1 MPDFYAIK
9 KPPREDGDKCFLV
22 GLLCYL
28 TGMRFDAEVEARRQ
42 AAVLSLGLLDT
53 EPEEEFDEIVELA
66 TSLCGVPTGLM
77 TLVETERQFHKSH
90 IGIPISE
97 IPRSSSFCQYAIEQ
111 DDVMVVEDAKQ
122 DVRFAKNPLVVNGP
136 KIRFYAGAPLM
147 TADGVKVGAL
157 CVIDSQPHTLT
168 SDQKRALIILANQ
181 ISSRMELKIR
191 QRAMASLAQD
201 LERSREM
208 FRAFANTIPIE
219 AHLKD
224 AEGRI
229 VFYNRKVAERLNLD
243 GEEWLGKTSF
253 DIWPQQTAEQI
264 MVEEQHVMQ
273 SGIRSE
279 SYLEMAGQDGEPT
292 FWKMI
297 KARCTLPGGEV
308 MLSCVSVDMTQ
319 ELKREGELQRV
330 QDELEKLNQK
340 LTSLSLTDELTGL
353 WNRRAFTSRLE
364 SEMARA
370 RRFKMPLSLI
380 SIDIDNFK
388 SLNDTFGHPFGDLV
402 LQQFAEILR
411 TTKRA
416 EDIAIRHGGE
426 EFILMLPNCNGEDA
440 QVVGQRL
447 LAATENAP
455 WPNRDV
461 TCSLGIAIWS
471 DQMDAEELV
480 RRADVALYEAKRL
493 GRNRAVIADSEIW
506 S

>member
-1 MPDFYAIK
+1 
-9 KPPREDGDKCFLV
+9 
-22 GLLCYL
+22 
-28 TGMRFDAEVEARRQ
+28 
-42 AAVLSLGLLDT
+42 
-53 EPEEEFDEIVELA
+53 
-66 TSLCGVPTGLM
+66 
-77 TLVETERQFHKSH
+77 
-90 IGIPISE
+90 
-97 IPRSSSFCQYAIEQ
+97 
-111 DDVMVVEDAKQ
+111 
-122 DVRFAKNPLVVNGP
+122 
-136 KIRFYAGAPLM
+136 
-147 TADGVKVGAL
+147 
-157 CVIDSQPHTLT
+157 
-168 SDQKRALIILANQ
+168 
-181 ISSRMELKIR
+181 
-191 QRAMASLAQD
+191 
-201 LERSREM
+201 
-208 FRAFANTIPIE
+208 
-219 AHLKD
+219 
-224 AEGRI
+224 
-229 VFYNRKVAERLNLD
+229 
-243 GEEWLGKTSF
+243 
-253 DIWPQQTAEQI
+253 
-264 MVEEQHVMQ
+264 
-273 SGIRSE
+273 
-279 SYLEMAGQDGEPT
+279 
-292 FWKMI
+292 
-297 KARCTLPGGEV
+297 